1 MAYRRRRHDP
11 RERTKSR
18 QCHPGRARADEPDM
32 NEKPKAER
40 FVVRYLDPASRLGEV
55 LFGLIMV
62 LGVTLTA
69 GLTVAEGEAGVRQ
82 LLQAALGCNIAW
94 GIIDGIMYVMNCMTA
109 RAEKARLI
117 EAIQRAP
124 DARAALDIVRDEIE
138 PRFETLAGPEPR
150 EALCRS
156 ILEYLAQG
164 KAPTTKVTKDDLY
177 GALACFW
184 LVFLSCLPVA
194 VPFLIL
200 SEPTLA
206 LRVSNFLLIVM
217 LFFVG
222 HKWARYAHTNRIVA
236 GLAMVAIGL
245 ALVGVAIPLGG

>member
-1 MAYRRRRHDP
+1 MP
-11 RERTKSR
+11 QSVLTM
-18 QCHPGRARADEPDM
+18 ADEP
-32 NEKPKAER
+32 KRQR
-40 FVVRYLDPASRLGEV
+40 FVERYLDPASRLGEV

-62 LGVTLTA
+62 LGATLTA
-69 GLTVAEGEAGVRQ
+69 GLTVAAGAAGVRQ

-94 GIIDGIMYVMNCMTA
+94 GIIDGIMYVMNCMTV

-124 DARAALDIVRDEIE
+124 DRSAALDIVRGDIE
-138 PRFETLAGPEPR
+138 PRFETLAAPEQR

-164 KAPTTKVTKDDLY
+164 EAPKTSVTREDLY
-177 GALACFW
+177 GAVACFW

-194 VPFLIL
+194 LPFLIF
-200 SEPTLA
+200 SEPTRA
-206 LRVSNFLLIVM
+206 LRVSNALLIAM

-222 HKWARYAHTNRIVA
+222 HKWAQYAHTNRLIA
-236 GLAMVAIGL
+236 GAVIVAIGL
-245 ALVGVAIPLGG
+245 ALVGVAVVLGG